1 MKRKIY
7 LSVFLLTF
15 AITASSQFVPK
26 PLNFPGTY
34 YYPDVISIVDHN
46 HAWFGTIKGNSSGN
60 LLPYPFAI
68 HTNDGGETFVFDSIP
83 AEGSPYILDVSAVDS
98 SICYYA
104 MTNSY
109 QHWSIWKTTDGGNTW
124 QKKTTTQFEGGYLD
138 VFYAFSADTGVAIG
152 DPNLGSFEIQ
162 ITNDSGNSWTRVPS
176 ANIPQNQSGEYS
188 WSYYH
193 CALGNTIW
201 FPTNK
206 GRCFKSVDKGLHW
219 TVSTVLPPSTSAFD
233 VRFASPDNGVFYPIM
248 TGNRIYKTTDGGTS
262 WVKDSIPLNES
273 VIFVSPVS
281 GFNEG
286 FVFTTTPDNILT
298 DVYFTPDFFH
308 TVVFIQ
314 SGMDL
319 NGPVS
324 FSDAETGW
332 LTGSGTA
339 TDDIY
344 YYTDVLTSVF
354 AAAKTPEKLSI
365 IPNPSATEALV
376 KLPSSLDSKSVQML
390 IIDMNGKVLEQHAIA
405 SSTGWTKL
413 NAGEYANGNYI
424 VELVS
429 GNQLVVSEKWVV
441 NH

>member
-1 MKRKIY
+1 
-7 LSVFLLTF
+7 
-15 AITASSQFVPK
+15 
-26 PLNFPGTY
+26 
-34 YYPDVISIVDHN
+34 
-46 HAWFGTIKGNSSGN
+46 
-60 LLPYPFAI
+60 
-68 HTNDGGETFVFDSIP
+68 
-83 AEGSPYILDVSAVDS
+83 
-98 SICYYA
+98 
-104 MTNSY
+104 
-109 QHWSIWKTTDGGNTW
+109 
-124 QKKTTTQFEGGYLD
+124 
-138 VFYAFSADTGVAIG
+138 
-152 DPNLGSFEIQ
+152 
-162 ITNDSGNSWTRVPS
+162 
-176 ANIPQNQSGEYS
+176 
-188 WSYYH
+188 
-193 CALGNTIW
+193 
-201 FPTNK
+201 
-206 GRCFKSVDKGLHW
+206 
-219 TVSTVLPPSTSAFD
+219 
-233 VRFASPDNGVFYPIM
+233 
-248 TGNRIYKTTDGGTS
+248 
-262 WVKDSIPLNES
+262 
-273 VIFVSPVS
+273 
-281 GFNEG
+281 
-286 FVFTTTPDNILT
+286 
-298 DVYFTPDFFH
+298 
-308 TVVFIQ
+308 
-314 SGMDL
+314 MDL